1 MFDSR
6 KHSHTLKI
14 QTVAAPNELQPA
26 FMELLKK
33 GETCVNGR
41 NNQQFCLCRDH
52 AYSARVNL
60 QNAFGGVFARSEQE
74 DA

>member
-1 MFDSR
+1 
-6 KHSHTLKI
+6 
-14 QTVAAPNELQPA
+14 
-26 FMELLKK
+26 MELLKK